1 MFDESVKK
9 SDIELF
15 AKLLPIDFNK
25 KLIKRDIVD
34 LTELPAEVQEKI
46 TSLAFM
52 PIDFLIISVVKDF
65 PNNIVTLQNN
75 TNMINFG
82 KEIRKRNFSKKMIDK
97 LDRLA
102 LYFAV
107 FFYESRTHTIWRTVL
122 DSLIKAPF
130 TPEHLLTLL
139 DTLYRR
145 DAGEYLQF
153 YSVLSQ
159 NSSLTRVIYL
169 ITSMSQNTPSE
180 ASTSDTA
187 PSEEIMSI
195 SKLNQYAHHWFPGI
209 VLAAVNHPGLYK
221 TTLDKVYD
229 ELYAWSLLHQTMKEF
244 YNYHLYEQQPETP
257 QKINPQLLELLEVI
271 VSHPKV
277 SSKILHKESSNS
289 NISIRKAIALSP
301 NATIPILSQLQ
312 EDTDEYVRKIA
323 LSKLIVAK
331 KEREYSKKSI
341 DEDGQP
347 KQEKKNIAPNNIQD
361 QFTEKTDIF
370 YF

>member
-1 MFDESVKK
+1 M
-9 SDIELF
+9 
-15 AKLLPIDFNK
+15 PIDFNK
-25 KLIKRDIVD
+25 RLIKRDIVD
-34 LTELPAEVQEKI
+34 LTELPVEIQEKI
-46 TSLAFM
+46 TNLAFI

-65 PNNIVTLQNN
+65 PNTIITLQKN
-75 TNMINFG
+75 TNLINFG

-102 LYFAV
+102 LYFAI
-107 FFYESRTHTIWRTVL
+107 FFYESRKHTIWRTVL

-130 TPEHLLTLL
+130 TPERLLILL

-169 ITSMSQNTPSE
+169 ITSMSQDASSE
-180 ASTSDTA
+180 SSTSETTA
-187 PSEEIMSI
+187 PEEIMSI
-195 SKLNQYAHHWFPGI
+195 AKLNQYAHHWFPGI

-221 TTLDKVYD
+221 TTLEKVYD
-229 ELYAWSLLHQTMKEF
+229 ELYAWPLLHQTMEGF
-244 YNYHLYEQQPETP
+244 YHYHLYEQQPEIP
-257 QKINPQLLELLEVI
+257 QKVNPQLVEQLNAI
-271 VSHPKV
+271 VSHSKV
-277 SSKILHKESSNS
+277 TSKILHKESSNATV
-289 NISIRKAIALSP
+289 SIRKAIALSP
-301 NATIPILSQLQ
+301 NVTITILTQLQ

-323 LSKLIVAK
+323 LAKLIVAK
-331 KEREYSKKSI
+331 KEKEGSKKSI
-341 DEDGQP
+341 DEDGQT
-347 KQEKKNIAPNNIQD
+347 KQEKKNFAPNNIIN